1 MDTKSLIFHL
11 MKINLVDL
19 ILIQFS
25 QSKKF
30 IKLIYH
36 KALRLSL
43 ITSVIINIKMFIWNK
58 VFKNGPSNICGR
70 QHLKNL
76 KGFGLLQS
84 IYLQMFQRLSCTNF
98 NGSILEYFVPFL
110 LVLSVFLT
118 LKLFINHHAS
128 HRHLTS
134 RSYWKICG
142 TKITTVHSQA
152 SLIFHQNLP
161 SHKFT

>member
-84 IYLQMFQRLSCTNF
+84 IYLQMF
-98 NGSILEYFVPFL
+98 
-110 LVLSVFLT
+110 
-118 LKLFINHHAS
+118 
-128 HRHLTS
+128 
-134 RSYWKICG
+134 
-142 TKITTVHSQA
+142 
-152 SLIFHQNLP
+152 
-161 SHKFT
+161 

>member
-76 KGFGLLQS
+76 KGFGLLWS
-84 IYLQMFQRLSCTNF
+84 